1 MKSFD
6 ELISEALSW
15 RLEGWDFSSLK
26 ERWTESLP
34 PWDYREIV
42 SGQLSTEGSL
52 LDLGTGGGELLSSLR
67 PLPRRTY
74 ATEGYPPNVPVA
86 KRRLEPLGVEVIQTY
101 GEDNS
106 RVPQRGSIPF
116 RNESIGL
123 VIDRH
128 ESFVASEVFRVL
140 KPSGKFVTQQ
150 VGSSNYRELNEALGE
165 EEPPSGVRWDLNE
178 AVRQLKEAGF
188 RIVDKREAL
197 LKGWFADVGA
207 VVCYLRAIPWQIAGF
222 AVEGAYEELRELDKS
237 IRQHGGFQVT
247 ATRFLVQAVKPGAP
261 WPHVASSQTQSLSG

>member
-1 MKSFD
+1 MKSFE
-6 ELISEALSW
+6 ELVSEALSW

-26 ERWTESLP
+26 ERWTEISP

-42 SGQLSTEGSL
+42 SGQLSTEVPL

-86 KRRLEPLGVEVIQTY
+86 KRRLEPLGVEVIRTY
-101 GEDNS
+101 SEDNN
-106 RVPQRGSIPF
+106 RVPQLGSIPF
-116 RNESIGL
+116 RNESVGL

-128 ESFVASEVFRVL
+128 ESFVAREVFRVL
-140 KPSGKFVTQQ
+140 KPTGKFVTQQ

-165 EEPPSGVRWDLNE
+165 EEPPAGVGWDLHE
-178 AVRQLKEAGF
+178 AVRQLEQAGF
-188 RIVDKREAL
+188 RIVEKREAL

-207 VVCYLRAIPWQIAGF
+207 IVCYLRAVPWQIASF
-222 AVEGAYEELRELDKS
+222 SVEGAYEELRELDKS
-237 IRQHGGFQVT
+237 IREQGGFQVT
-247 ATRFLVQAVKPGAP
+247 ATRFLVEAVKPGAP
-261 WPHVASSQTQSLSG
+261 SLHVASSQTQSLSG